1 MFTLA
6 HISDIH
12 LGPLPKLTLL
22 ELASK
27 RITGFVNWHRN
38 RRKHLFP
45 NALIEVL
52 EDIRR
57 KQPDHLAIT
66 GDLVNLASR
75 TELAG
80 ARDWLE
86 MTGKPL
92 DTSVVPGNHDAY
104 VRGAYERAMQ
114 LWHDYV
120 RGDDTPVAFDPDRKL
135 FPYIRRRGPVALIGC
150 SSAIATPPFSAA
162 GFFSPR
168 QARETVKLL
177 KAAGEEGLFRVIM
190 IHHPPVRGAA
200 ETHKRLVGIGR
211 FGEVLAEAGAELVIH
226 GHTHVNSLFW
236 LDGAHGRV
244 PVAGIASA
252 SQGPGGHKPRAAYNL
267 FHISGTP
274 GNWHLVQ
281 ERHQLNTAG
290 TGMEPTARIPLLP
303 HRLGDHGNVLGPTV

>member
-1 MFTLA
+1 MFKLA
-6 HISDIH
+6 HISDVH
-12 LGPLPKLTLL
+12 LGPLPKLTLM

-45 NALIEVL
+45 NALIQVL
-52 EDIRR
+52 DDIRR
-57 KQPDHLAIT
+57 QAPDHVAIT
-66 GDLVNLASR
+66 GDLVNLASK
-75 TELAG
+75 TEILG

-86 MTGKPL
+86 MTGNPH

-104 VRGAYERAMQ
+104 VRGAYERAMG

-120 RGDDTPVAFDPDRKL
+120 RGDGTPSVFDPDRKL
-135 FPYIRRRGPVALIGC
+135 FPYIRRRGHVALIGC

-168 QARETVKLL
+168 QARETARLL
-177 KAAGEEGLFRVIM
+177 TEAKAQGLFRVVM

-211 FGEVLAEAGAELVIH
+211 FGEVMREAGAELVIH

-236 LDGAHGRV
+236 LDGADGRV

-252 SQGPGGHKPRAAYNL
+252 SQGPGGHKPRAGYNL
-267 FHISGTP
+267 FKITGSP
-274 GNWHLVQ
+274 GDWHLHQ
-281 ERHQLNTAG
+281 ERHQLNEAG
-290 TGMEPTARIPLLP
+290 TAMELT
-303 HRLGDHGNVLGPTV
+303 GNIVLSPR

>member
-6 HISDIH
+6 HISDVH
-12 LGPLPKLTLL
+12 LGPLPKLSLL

-45 NALIEVL
+45 DALVHVL

-57 KQPDHLAIT
+57 HRPDHLAIT
-66 GDLVNLASR
+66 GDLVNLATR
-75 TELAG
+75 TELTG

-86 MTGKPL
+86 MTGLPSE
-92 DTSVVPGNHDAY
+92 TSVVPGNHDAY
-104 VRGAYERAMQ
+104 VRGAYEKAMH

-120 RGDDTPVAFDPDRKL
+120 RGDDTPSLFDADRKL

-168 QARETVKLL
+168 QARETVRLL
-177 KAAGEEGLFRVIM
+177 KTAREEGLFRVIM

-200 ETHKRLVGIGR
+200 DSHKRLVGIGR
-211 FGEVLAEAGAELVIH
+211 FGDVMKEAGAELIIH

-236 LDGAHGRV
+236 LEGADGRI
-244 PVAGIASA
+244 PVTGIASA
-252 SQGPGGHKPRAAYNL
+252 SQGPGGHKPRAGYNL
-267 FHISGTP
+267 FRISGTA
-274 GNWHLVQ
+274 GHWHLQQ
-281 ERHQLNTAG
+281 ERHQLNAAG
-290 TGMEPTARIPLLP
+290 NGMELTGSIPLLP
-303 HRLGDHGNVLGPTV
+303 LR